1 VTRILFA
8 GGGTAG
14 HIEPAL
20 ATARQWRSTH
30 PQDRIDFLGVSAG
43 LETRIIPDAGFSLLL
58 ITKVRIA
65 RSLSPSLLLAPF
77 TLIKSIAQCLNHLRG
92 VDLLVGFGGY
102 VSAPAYIAAALS
114 RVPIVIHE
122 ANAKPGIANRLG
134 AIFTKNTA
142 LSYPVTTGSLA
153 HSLIVG
159 LPLRENIALAFSRAE
174 KNWAGARAEAKSALG
189 FSAQQPLIFVFGG
202 SQGSV
207 AINKVIT
214 QSKGEL
220 AARGIQILH
229 GAGGSAE
236 LSSSDENYQVHPY
249 ISDMATAY
257 LAADLIISRSGAVT
271 CAEVSTLGKYA
282 LFIPLPVGNGEQ
294 RLNAAELVSDSR
306 AEICEQREFTPT
318 WLAANIERLLEK
330 SAQQQGSGSD
340 KDMQAT
346 AKIAAL
352 MEFVLL
358 GGK

>member
-1 VTRILFA
+1 MATVVLA

-14 HIEPAL
+14 HVEPAL
-20 ATARQWRSTH
+20 AVARQWKISH
-30 PQDRIDFLGVSAG
+30 PDDHLIFLGTTSG
-43 LETRIIPDAGFSLLL
+43 LENTLVPAAHFELHLIPRVRVSRKPAPSWLKIPIDL
-58 ITKVRIA
+58 IAAIRESKKVLKSA
-65 RSLSPSLLLAPF
+65 DV
-77 TLIKSIAQCLNHLRG
+77 LI
-92 VDLLVGFGGY
+92 GFGGY
-102 VSAPAYIAAALS
+102 VSAPAYIAAWLS
-114 RVPIVIHE
+114 RTPFVIHE

-142 LSYPVTTGSLA
+142 LAYPVFSGSLA

-159 LPLRENIALAFSRAE
+159 LPLKENIAQAFSRAE
-174 KNWAGARAEAKSALG
+174 KNWAYARAEAKLALG
-189 FSAQQPLIFVFGG
+189 FRAQQPLIFVFGG

-207 AINKVIT
+207 AINNVIT
-214 QSKGEL
+214 ESRGEL
-220 AARGIQILH
+220 AVRGIQILH

-236 LSSSDENYQVHPY
+236 LVSSDENYQVHPY

-294 RLNAAELVSDSR
+294 RLNAAELVSSAR
-306 AEICEQREFTPT
+306 AEICDQREFTAS
-318 WLAANIERLLEK
+318 WLRANIDRLLEK

-340 KDMQAT
+340 KDMQAV

-352 MEFVLL
+352 MEFVLS

>member
-1 VTRILFA
+1 VNRILFA

-30 PQDRIDFLGVSAG
+30 PHDRIDFLGTSSG
-43 LETRIIPDAGFSLLL
+43 LETRIIPEAGFNLLL

-65 RSLSPSLLLAPF
+65 RSLSPSLLIAPF
-77 TLIKSIAQCLNHLRG
+77 TLIKSIAQCLTNLRG

-102 VSAPAYIAAALS
+102 VSGPAYIAAALR

-134 AIFTKNTA
+134 ALFTKNTA
-142 LSYPVTTGSLA
+142 LSYPVSTGSLA

-159 LPLRENIALAFSRAE
+159 LPLKENIALAFSQAE
-174 KNWAGARAEAKSALG
+174 KNWAGARAAAKSELG
-189 FSAQQPLIFVFGG
+189 FSTQQPLIFVFGG
-202 SQGSV
+202 SQGSM
-207 AINKVIT
+207 AINNVIT
-214 QSKGEL
+214 ECRGEL
-220 AARGIQILH
+220 AVRGFQILH

-236 LSSSDENYQVHPY
+236 LISSDENYQVQPY

-271 CAEVSTLGKYA
+271 CAEVSTLGKFA

-294 RLNAAELVSDSR
+294 SLNAAELVSDSR
-306 AEICEQREFTPT
+306 AEICEQREFTSI
-318 WLAANIERLLEK
+318 WLSANIDRLLEK
-330 SAQQQGSGSD
+330 SSQRPASGSD
-340 KDMQAT
+340 KDMQAA
-346 AKIAAL
+346 AKIASL
-352 MEFVLL
+352 MEFVLS

>member
-20 ATARQWRSTH
+20 ATARQWKSTH
-30 PQDRIDFLGVSAG
+30 PQDRIDFLGTATG
-43 LETRIIPDAGFSLLL
+43 LETRIIPEAGFNLLP

-77 TLIKSIAQCLNHLRG
+77 TLIKSIAQCLSHLRG

-102 VSAPAYIAAALS
+102 VSAPAYIAALLS

-159 LPLRENIALAFSRAE
+159 LPLKENIALAFSRAE

-207 AINKVIT
+207 AINEVIT
-214 QSKGEL
+214 ESKGEL
-220 AARGIQILH
+220 AVRGIQILH

-306 AEICEQREFTPT
+306 AEICEQREFTTT
-318 WLAANIERLLEK
+318 WLAANIDRLLEK

-340 KDMQAT
+340 KDMQAV

-352 MEFVLL
+352 MEFVLS

>member
-1 VTRILFA
+1 MNRILFA

-20 ATARQWRSTH
+20 ATARQWKLAH
-30 PQDRIDFLGVSAG
+30 PQDRIDFLGTASG
-43 LETRIIPDAGFSLLL
+43 LETRIIPEAGFNLLL

-65 RSLSPSLLLAPF
+65 RSLSPSLILAPF

-142 LSYPVTTGSLA
+142 LAYPVFSGSLA

-159 LPLRENIALAFSRAE
+159 LPLKENIAQAFSRAE
-174 KNWAGARAEAKSALG
+174 KNWANARAEAKLALG
-189 FSAQQPLIFVFGG
+189 FRAQQPLIFVFGG

-207 AINKVIT
+207 AINNVIT
-214 QSKGEL
+214 ESRGEL
-220 AARGIQILH
+220 AVRGIQILH
-229 GAGGSAE
+229 GAGGSSE
-236 LSSSDENYQVHPY
+236 LVSSDENYQVHPY

-257 LAADLIISRSGAVT
+257 LAADLVISRSGAVT
-271 CAEVSTLGKYA
+271 CAEVNTLGKYA

-294 RLNAAELVSDSR
+294 RLNAAELVSGAR
-306 AEICEQREFTPT
+306 AEICDQREFTAT
-318 WLAANIERLLEK
+318 WLRANIDRLLEK
-330 SAQQQGSGSD
+330 SAQQRVSGSD

-352 MEFVLL
+352 MEFVLS

>member
-1 VTRILFA
+1 MTRILFA

-20 ATARQWRSTH
+20 ATARQWKSTH
-30 PQDRIDFLGVSAG
+30 PQDRIDFLGTSTG
-43 LETRIIPDAGFSLLL
+43 LETRIIPEAGFNLLL

-65 RSLSPSLLLAPF
+65 RSLAPSLLLAPF
-77 TLIKSIAQCLNHLRG
+77 TLIKSIAQCLSHLRG

-134 AIFTKNTA
+134 ALFTKNTA

-159 LPLRENIALAFSRAE
+159 LPLKENIALAFSRAE
-174 KNWAGARAEAKSALG
+174 RNWADARAEAKSALG
-189 FSAQQPLIFVFGG
+189 FSAQKPLIFVFGG

-214 QSKGEL
+214 ESKGEL
-220 AARGIQILH
+220 AVRGIQILH

-306 AEICEQREFTPT
+306 AEICEQREFIST
-318 WLAANIERLLEK
+318 WLSANIDRLLEK
-330 SAQQQGSGSD
+330 SAQQQGSGSA

-346 AKIAAL
+346 AKIASL
-352 MEFVLL
+352 MEFVLA

>member
-1 VTRILFA
+1 MTRILFA

-30 PQDRIDFLGVSAG
+30 PQDRIDFLGTSAG
-43 LETRIIPDAGFSLLL
+43 LETRIIPEAGFSLLL

-65 RSLSPSLLLAPF
+65 RSLAPSLILAPF
-77 TLIKSIAQCLNHLRG
+77 TLIKSIAQCLSHLRG

-142 LSYPVTTGSLA
+142 LAYPVITGSLA

-159 LPLRENIALAFSRAE
+159 LPLKENITLAFSRAE
-174 KNWAGARAEAKSALG
+174 NNWAGARVEAKSALG

-207 AINKVIT
+207 AINKVIAE
-214 QSKGEL
+214 SRGEL
-220 AARGIQILH
+220 ASRGIQILH
-229 GAGGSAE
+229 GAGGSSE
-236 LSSSDENYQVHPY
+236 LISSDENYQVHPY

-282 LFIPLPVGNGEQ
+282 LFIPLPLGNGEQ
-294 RLNAAELVSDSR
+294 RLNAAELVSESR
-306 AEICEQREFTPT
+306 AEICGQREFTST
-318 WLAANIERLLEK
+318 WLRANIDRLLEK

-352 MEFVLL
+352 MEFVLS